1 MSTYII
7 QDQKVYV
14 AHYDL
19 TSYLDSVTI
28 GGQKAAVAAT
38 ALGATTE
45 LMKPGLETI
54 NFSYTGF
61 FDGPD
66 GADEI
71 HEYLTNHATPAATPP
86 PFAVCPTTGADG
98 ELAMMHCGRD
108 LNYDFGGA
116 VGSMLKISASGGA
129 AADKLVRG
137 YVMIP
142 KAAYTASDVG
152 TSAELGAAL
161 VTQRVYAALHV
172 FTVTGTDPTLDVI
185 VESDADDAW
194 GAGNTTRITFTQ
206 ATAASSQWKKS
217 AVGAITDTFWRV
229 GYTIGGTDTPTFTFA
244 VMVGIR

>member
-1 MSTYII
+1 
-7 QDQKVYV
+7 
-14 AHYDL
+14 
-19 TSYLDSVTI
+19 
-28 GGQKAAVAAT
+28 
-38 ALGATTE
+38 
-45 LMKPGLETI
+45 
-54 NFSYTGF
+54 
-61 FDGPD
+61 
-66 GADEI
+66 
-71 HEYLTNHATPAATPP
+71 
-86 PFAVCPTTGADG
+86 
-98 ELAMMHCGRD
+98 MMHCGRD
-108 LNYDFGGA
+108 LSYDFGGA

-244 VMVGIR
+244 VTVGIR